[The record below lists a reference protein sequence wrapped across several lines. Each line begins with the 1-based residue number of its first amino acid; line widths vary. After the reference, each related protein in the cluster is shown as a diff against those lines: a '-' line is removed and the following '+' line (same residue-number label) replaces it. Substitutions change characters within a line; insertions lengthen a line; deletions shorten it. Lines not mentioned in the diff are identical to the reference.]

1 MFRAIENLIRLGSI
15 AAIFVRHDALWPA
28 ERLGLPNFV
37 MASLRWCVRT
47 FKRPGPSE
55 PPGVRLAAALEECG
69 PPFIKF
75 GQALATRSDLVGD
88 DVAEALTKLQDRLP
102 PFSAEEAETA
112 IEVALGKPIEEL
124 FVTFSPEPVAAASIA
139 QVHFATTLDADGI
152 EREVAVKVLRPGI
165 ESAFRR
171 DLNLFYWL
179 AEKAERYVPS
189 LDRFRAV
196 AVVRTFARVAEVEM
210 DLRLEAAAASE
221 FRENFIDDPTV
232 KVPLV
237 DWQRT
242 GQRAMTLERVS
253 GIRID
258 DRAALSAAG
267 LDVDEILRHASEHFF
282 NQVFRDGYF
291 HADLHPGN
299 LFVDTNGVIIAV
311 DFGIMGR
318 IDTETRRFLGRMLLG
333 LLTGDYQDVAQAHFD
348 IGFIPRDQPRDEFVL
363 AVRAIG
369 EPIRGLPLAEISLAH
384 LLGQLFATAKR
395 FNIGIQPQLLLLQKT
410 MMVAEGV
417 GRTLNP
423 NINMWELARPLIETW
438 MRENMG
444 PSAELK
450 AALTTTLA
458 RLRALPAT
466 LSKLELAA
474 QDFADGGLKL
484 HPDTLRLLA
493 ENQHRAALTPVLW
506 TIAVLLFLIWL
517 AL

>member
-1 MFRAIENLIRLGSI
+1 MLRAIENLIRLGTI

-37 MASLRWCVRT
+37 MVPLRWCVRT
-47 FKRPGPSE
+47 FKKPGTNE
-55 PPGVRLAAALEECG
+55 PPGVRLAAALQECG

-88 DVAEALTKLQDRLP
+88 EVAEALTKLQDRLP
-102 PFSAEEAETA
+102 PFSAEEAEAA
-112 IEVALGKPIEEL
+112 IEAALGKPIEEL
-124 FVTFSPEPVAAASIA
+124 FVTFNPEPVAAASIA
-139 QVHFATTLDADGI
+139 QVHFATLLDANGI

-165 ESAFRR
+165 EGAFRR

-196 AVVRTFARVAEVEM
+196 AVVRTFARVAEIEM

-221 FRENFIDDPTV
+221 FRENF
-232 KVPLV
+232 
-237 DWQRT
+237 
-242 GQRAMTLERVS
+242 
-253 GIRID
+253 ID

-299 LFVDTNGVIIAV
+299 LFVDTNGVIVAV

-318 IDTETRRFLGRMLLG
+318 IDVETRRFLGRMLLG
-333 LLTGDYQDVAQAHFD
+333 LLTGNYQDVAQAHFD

-369 EPIRGLPLAEISLAH
+369 EPIRGLPLAEILSGFL
-384 LLGQLFATAKR
+384 LFAR
-395 FNIGIQPQLLLLQKT
+395 FY
-410 MMVAEGV
+410 
-417 GRTLNP
+417 R
-423 NINMWELARPLIETW
+423 RP
-438 MRENMG
+438 
-444 PSAELK
+444 
-450 AALTTTLA
+450 
-458 RLRALPAT
+458 
-466 LSKLELAA
+466 
-474 QDFADGGLKL
+474 
-484 HPDTLRLLA
+484 
-493 ENQHRAALTPVLW
+493 
-506 TIAVLLFLIWL
+506 
-517 AL
+517 

>member
-1 MFRAIENLIRLGSI
+1 MLRAIENLIRLGAI
-15 AAIFVRHDALWPA
+15 VAIFARHDALWPLD
-28 ERLGLPNFV
+28 RLGLPDIV
-37 MASLRWCVRT
+37 MVPLSWLVRALR
-47 FKRPGPSE
+47 KPGPVV
-55 PPGVRLAAALEECG
+55 PPGVRLTTALQDCG

-75 GQALATRSDLVGD
+75 GQALATRSDMVGNE
-88 DVAEALTKLQDRLP
+88 VAEALTKLQDRLP
-102 PFSAEEAETA
+102 PFPSEQAEAA
-112 IEVALGKPIEEL
+112 IEADLGKPLDEL
-124 FVTFSPEPVAAASIA
+124 FVTFNSIPVAAASIA
-139 QVHFATTLDADGI
+139 QVHFATTLDADGH

-165 ESAFRR
+165 EGAFRR

-179 AEKAERYVPS
+179 AEKAERFVPS

-196 AVVRTFARVAEVEM
+196 EVVRTFARIAETEM

-232 KVPLV
+232 KVPAV

-242 GQRAMTLERVS
+242 GQRTLTLERVY

-258 DRAALSAAG
+258 DGAALAAAG
-267 LDVDEILRHASEHFF
+267 HDVDAILRHASEHFF

-299 LFVDTNGVIIAV
+299 LFVDATGTIVAV

-318 IDTETRRFLGRMLLG
+318 IDVETRRFLGRMLLG
-333 LLTGDYQDVAQAHFD
+333 LLTGNYQDVAQAHFD
-348 IGFIPRDQPRDEFVL
+348 IGFIPRDQPRDDFVL

-369 EPIRGLPLAEISLAH
+369 EPIRGLPLSDISLAR

-395 FNIGIQPQLLLLQKT
+395 FNIGVQPQLLLLQKT

-423 NINMWELARPLIETW
+423 NVNMWELARPLIEVW
-438 MRENMG
+438 MTENMG
-444 PSAELK
+444 PAAELR
-450 AALTTTLA
+450 AVLTTTLT
-458 RLRALPAT
+458 RLRALPGT
-466 LSKLELAA
+466 LAQLEAA
-474 QDFADGGLKL
+474 ARDFADGGVKL
-484 HPDTLRLLA
+484 HPETLSAMADVRRRTSVLPALWVI
-493 ENQHRAALTPVLW
+493 AA
-506 TIAVLLFLIWL
+506 LLFLIWL

>member
-1 MFRAIENLIRLGSI
+1 MLRAIENLIRLGAI
-15 AAIFVRHDALWPA
+15 AAIFARHDALWPLD
-28 ERLGLPNFV
+28 RLGLPALV
-37 MASLRWCVRT
+37 MRPLGWLVQALRRT
-47 FKRPGPSE
+47 SPSV
-55 PPGVRLAAALEECG
+55 PPGVRLAAALQECG

-75 GQALATRSDLVGD
+75 GQALATRSDLVGEE
-88 DVAEALTKLQDRLP
+88 VAESLTKLQDRLP
-102 PFSAEEAETA
+102 PFPSEQAEAA
-112 IEVALGKPIEEL
+112 IEADLGKSLDEL
-124 FVTFSPEPVAAASIA
+124 FVTFDSTPVAAASIA
-139 QVHFATTLDADGI
+139 QVHFATTLDAEGN

-165 ESAFRR
+165 EAAFRR

-179 AEKAERYVPS
+179 AEQAERYVPS

-196 AVVRTFARVAEVEM
+196 EVVRTFARVAETEM

-221 FRENFIDDPTV
+221 FRENFVDDPTV
-232 KVPLV
+232 KVPTV

-242 GQRAMTLERVS
+242 GQRTLTLERVS

-258 DRAALSAAG
+258 DRAALAAAG
-267 LDVDEILRHASEHFF
+267 HDIDEILRHASEHFF
-282 NQVFRDGYF
+282 YQVFRDGYF

-299 LFVDTNGVIIAV
+299 LFVDARGTIVAV

-318 IDTETRRFLGRMLLG
+318 IDVETRRFLGRMLLG

-348 IGFIPRDQPRDEFVL
+348 IGFIPRDQPRDDFVL

-369 EPIRGLPLAEISLAH
+369 EPIRGLPLSEISLAR

-423 NINMWELARPLIETW
+423 NVNMWELARPLIEAW
-438 MRENMG
+438 MTENMG
-444 PSAELK
+444 PSAELR

-458 RLRALPAT
+458 RIRSLPGT
-466 LSKLELAA
+466 LAQVEAA
-474 QDFADGGLKL
+474 ARDFAGGGVKL
-484 HPDTLRLLA
+484 HPDTI
-493 ENQHRAALTPVLW
+493 RAIADVRRRTSALPALW
-506 TIAVLLFLIWL
+506 VIAILLFLIL
-517 AL
+517 LSL